1 MRGEA
6 EAREHA
12 RQTGHQN
19 FQVGGGRSEQ
29 KCGGAW
35 LMSNHCSAA
44 ESATAACAP
53 VRIDGQI
60 QCDVCRSTAD
70 DAASG
75 FWIIRRRCGLFVL
88 YRTAPASEL
97 AHCTAGLVRVPRTA
111 EGCSRRSLV
120 NCTQRRRRVRNSPWL
135 HQYIS
140 RLSANVRN
148 IAHVP
153 RPRRHIVSIATCLI
167 RIVRRQGSL

>member
-12 RQTGHQN
+12 RQTGHQS
-19 FQVGGGRSEQ
+19 FQVGES
-29 KCGGAW
+29 KSAGGAW
-35 LMSNHCSAA
+35 LMSNHRSAA

-53 VRIDGQI
+53 VLIDGQT

-70 DAASG
+70 DAALDYPPPVRNVPLVPLRPLSWRTVRSIVRQASSG
-75 FWIIRRRCGLFVL
+75 VL
-88 YRTAPASEL
+88 
-97 AHCTAGLVRVPRTA
+97 RTA

-120 NCTQRRRRVRNSPWL
+120 SCTQRRRRVRNLSWL
-135 HQYIS
+135 TSVYF
-140 RLSANVRN
+140 SALGQSLNVRN

-153 RPRRHIVSIATCLI
+153 RPRRHIASIATCLT